1 MTFDEMIQSDL
12 DNGYVTDWS
21 WTSESRE
28 QMLDEL
34 DFYFD
39 IDLFYG
45 I

>member
-1 MTFDEMIQSDL
+1 MTFDEMMTSDL

-21 WTSESRE
+21 WTSESH
-28 QMLDEL
+28 DDD